1 MLPAALLLV
10 TSLHAQTPP
19 PAQPPSPPEGA
30 PTAAAERAAVAA
42 ERAAQAAER
51 ASEASARMAAAA
63 ERLAA
68 ALERT
73 PPATGAPAA
82 PAEVKPAA
90 DEGSAKVATEN
101 TWTGSVG
108 LGLIALTGN
117 ASTVT
122 FNGLASAQRKTEKW
136 IYSARAFGVYGRSR
150 PPDEDALA
158 QVVALSAGLN
168 LRGDR
173 RLTES
178 LSTFLLAGAE
188 TDHVKSVEVRG
199 IGEAGIGLQ
208 WWDEKRAD
216 GGSSSLRTDLAFR
229 YVRETR
235 FQYYPTRVDLPD
247 LDLGGPRVGVDF
259 RYGLSKD
266 ILFSEEAEVV
276 PNILGDARVLFTSR
290 TQLISKLTEDLSLST
305 SFLVQYD
312 SAPAPG
318 KQDTDTALS
327 VSLEVAF

>member
-1 MLPAALLLV
+1 MLPAALLLA

-19 PAQPPSPPEGA
+19 PAQPAPPAQEGA
-30 PTAAAERAAVAA
+30 TVAAERAVLAA

-68 ALERT
+68 ALER
-73 PPATGAPAA
+73 PPAATAATPAA
-82 PAEVKPAA
+82 EAKPA
-90 DEGSAKVATEN
+90 DGSAKVSTEN
-101 TWTGSVG
+101 TWTGTVG

-122 FNGLASAQRKTEKW
+122 FNGLAAAQRKTEKW
-136 IYSARAFGVYGRSR
+136 IYSARAFGVYGRAR

-158 QVVALSAGLN
+158 QVVALSAGLQ

-229 YVRETR
+229 FVRETR

-247 LDLGGPRVGVDF
+247 LDLGGPRLGVDF

-290 TQLISKLTEDLSLST
+290 TQLISKLTEDLSLAT

-312 SAPAPG
+312 SAPAAG
-318 KQDTDTALS
+318 KQSTDTALS